1 MSEKYEKKNLNYTF
15 MFKIFF
21 AAVMKLVLLIL
32 VFGMQL
38 NRNLGFG
45 LNRNK
50 SVNRNLG
57 FGLKLNFGRNL
68 NRNLNF
74 PITSLDPSFARN
86 LNFPIISR
94 FVHYFNNL
102 PFSNE

>member
-1 MSEKYEKKNLNYTF
+1 